1 MDGGGVPH
9 GRHVHALLARG
20 QQGMEELFPALT
32 ADLVASGV
40 PVGDLLADSRWYL
53 NGHRLRQAPS
63 GLVVLCPSR
72 PLLEGAVPARV
83 RALANVAF
91 LDSRDIVGLAAAP
104 DGGRVT
110 GARVLR
116 RAGRAAEEVLD
127 GDLVV
132 DATGRGS
139 RTPIWL
145 EALGY
150 ARPDTEQVRIGLG
163 YATRTYRLPA
173 DALGGDLAVVHGGTS
188 AYPRV
193 ARCCSWRLAG
203 GC

>member
-1 MDGGGVPH
+1 VPH

-20 QQGMEELFPALT
+20 QQALEELFPALT

-63 GLVVLCPSR
+63 GLVVLCASR
-72 PLLEGAVPARV
+72 PLLEGTVRARV
-83 RALANVAF
+83 RALPNVAF

-104 DGGRVT
+104 SGGRVT
-110 GARVLR
+110 GARVRR
-116 RAGRAAEEVLD
+116 RADRAAEEVLD